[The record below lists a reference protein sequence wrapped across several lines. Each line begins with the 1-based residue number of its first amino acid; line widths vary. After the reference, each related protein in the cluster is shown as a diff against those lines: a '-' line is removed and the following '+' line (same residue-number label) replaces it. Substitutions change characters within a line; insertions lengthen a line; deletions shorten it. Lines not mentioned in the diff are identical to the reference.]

1 MEVKVKAKEVMQ
13 VLNICRRT
21 LARYV
26 KSGQVKIDAT
36 INGQHRYNAKSVYAL
51 LGQETPEIYKNND
64 KR

>member
-1 MEVKVKAKEVMQ
+1 MKAKEVMQ

-36 INGQHRYNAKSVYAL
+36 INGQHRYNAESVYNL
-51 LGQETPEIYKNND
+51 LGQSVPEIYK
-64 KR
+64 K

>member
-1 MEVKVKAKEVMQ
+1 VKAKEVME

-26 KSGQVKIDAT
+26 KSGQIKIDTT
-36 INGQHRYNAKSVYAL
+36 INGQHRYSAESVYAL
-51 LGQETPEIYKNND
+51 LNREVPEKYKNND

>member
-1 MEVKVKAKEVMQ
+1 MKAKEVMAA
-13 VLNICRRT
+13 LSICRRT

-36 INGQHRYNAKSVYAL
+36 INGQHRYNAESVYQL
-51 LGQETPEIYKNND
+51 LGKDVPEIYRNSD

>member
-1 MEVKVKAKEVMQ
+1 VRAKEVMD
-13 VLNICRRT
+13 VLQICRRT

-36 INGQHRYNAKSVYAL
+36 INGQHRYNAESVFAL
-51 LGQETPEIYKNND
+51 LGKEVPDNYKNND